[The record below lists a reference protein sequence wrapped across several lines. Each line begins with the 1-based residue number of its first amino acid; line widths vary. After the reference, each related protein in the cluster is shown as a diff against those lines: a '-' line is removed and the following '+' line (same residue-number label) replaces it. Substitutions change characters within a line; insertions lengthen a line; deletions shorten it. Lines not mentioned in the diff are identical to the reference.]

1 MFDTLPH
8 PEDFLLAQKCLEG
21 DPQAIQQLQEIC
33 RTDVVN
39 YLVHAG
45 ASGEEARELADE
57 LPADCLAERKENRP
71 RLATYGGNSPL
82 KTWLKVVALNK
93 LIQRKRKKSLPPP
106 PPPGPE
112 PGPGTAEPPA
122 PPVYTAEAPLL
133 EIMRDAVQ
141 LAFRECDAE
150 DFVLVQ
156 LAHANGLLGR
166 ELALM
171 FSCSEATV
179 SRNLERTRKKI
190 VAVTLECI
198 RKQDPWLEIQWEDF
212 VELCRVASP
221 ACFGIE

>member
-8 PEDFLLAQKCLEG
+8 PEDFLLAQNCLEG
-21 DPQAIQQLQEIC
+21 DPSAIKRLQEIC
-33 RTDVVN
+33 RSDVVN

-106 PPPGPE
+106 PVE
-112 PGPGTAEPPA
+112 PGPGEPSA
-122 PPVYTAEAPLL
+122 PPESTAEAPLL

-141 LAFRECDAE
+141 QAFRECDPE

-166 ELALM
+166 ELAVM

-179 SRNLERTRKKI
+179 SRNLERARKTI
-190 VAVTLECI
+190 VDVTLECI
-198 RKQDPWLEIQWEDF
+198 RKRDPWLEIQWEDF